1 MENDDLDL
9 SIQINT
15 RSAISLLLIL
25 CFYITDAVT
34 SAMSILITSPPI
46 FFELETI
53 KKGER
58 QS

>member
-9 SIQINT
+9 SFQINT

-34 SAMSILITSPPI
+34 SAMNILIPSPPI

-53 KKGER
+53 KKGEG
-58 QS
+58 QL